1 MQGCFWSA
9 AVPRRAGCQEGANG
23 VKCAWL
29 LGPRGRCVEGMA
41 LRRFKVALAQMSPA
55 LGDLERNLALHEK
68 LAREAASHGA
78 GLVLFPELSLTGY
91 FIKDLVS
98 SVALR
103 AESPELR
110 PLLVLSR
117 DVALVVGLVE
127 ETPDRRF
134 YNAAL
139 YLEGGAVRH
148 VHRKV
153 YLPTYGIFD
162 EQRYFAAGDR
172 ARAFDTALGRMAILL
187 CEDLWHP
194 ALPLLAAHDGADLI
208 LCPSSS
214 PGRGLGPEGR
224 FCNAA
229 AWEAANRTYA
239 ALFTVYLA
247 YAGRVGYE
255 DGACFWGGSE
265 VIGPGG
271 EPAAKAPYLD
281 EVLLYAELDPNELRR
296 ARIANPLLR
305 DERLELTLRELGE
318 LVRRR
323 SGGSPPSHG

>member
-1 MQGCFWSA
+1 
-9 AVPRRAGCQEGANG
+9 
-23 VKCAWL
+23 
-29 LGPRGRCVEGMA
+29 MA
-41 LRRFKVALAQMSPA
+41 LHSFKIALAQMAPV
-55 LGDLERNLALHEK
+55 LGDVVRNLALHEK

-78 GLVLFPELSLTGY
+78 ALVLFPELSLTGY
-91 FIKDLVS
+91 FVKDLVS

-103 AESPELR
+103 RGAPELA
-110 PLLVLSR
+110 PLLALSR
-117 DVALVVGLVE
+117 EVALVVGLVE
-127 ETPDRRF
+127 ETSGHRF
-134 YNAAL
+134 YNAAM
-139 YLEGGAVRH
+139 YLEGGEIRH

-172 ARAFDTALGRMAILL
+172 ARAFDTALGRMAVLL

-194 ALPLLAAHDGADLI
+194 SLPYLVAHDGAGLI

-214 PGRGLGPEGR
+214 PGRGLGGGGR
-224 FCNAA
+224 FANAA

-239 ALFTVYLA
+239 GLFTMYLA

-271 EPAAKAPYLD
+271 EETAKAPYLD
-281 EVLLYAELDPNELRR
+281 ETLLYADVDPGELRR

-305 DERLELTLRELGE
+305 DERLDLTQRELDA
-318 LVRRR
+318 LLRRR
-323 SGGSPPSHG
+323 IRESLPDG

>member
-1 MQGCFWSA
+1 MA
-9 AVPRRAGCQEGANG
+9 AP
-23 VKCAWL
+23 KL
-29 LGPRGRCVEGMA
+29 
-41 LRRFKVALAQMSPA
+41 KIALAQMSPV
-55 LGDLERNLALHEK
+55 LGDLGRNVALHEK

-98 SVALR
+98 SLALR
-103 AESPELR
+103 RDSPQLR
-110 PLLVLSR
+110 PLLALSR
-117 DVALVVGLVE
+117 EVALVVGLVE
-127 ETPDRRF
+127 EAADHRF

-172 ARAFDTALGRMAILL
+172 VRAFDAAPGRMAILL
-187 CEDLWHP
+187 CEDMWHP
-194 ALPLLAAHDGADLI
+194 TLPYLAAHDGADVI

-214 PGRGLGPEGR
+214 PGRGLGPDGR
-224 FCNAA
+224 FANAA
-229 AWEAANRTYA
+229 AWETANRTYA
-239 ALFTVYLA
+239 GLLTLYVVYV
-247 YAGRVGYE
+247 GRVGYE

-265 VIGPGG
+265 VIGPSGD
-271 EPAAKAPYLD
+271 AVAKAPYLG
-281 EVLLYAELDPNELRR
+281 EALLPAELDPGEIRR

-305 DERLELTLRELGE
+305 DERPDFTLRELTE
-318 LVRRR
+318 LIRRR
-323 SGGSPPSHG
+323 SEQQGPMNP